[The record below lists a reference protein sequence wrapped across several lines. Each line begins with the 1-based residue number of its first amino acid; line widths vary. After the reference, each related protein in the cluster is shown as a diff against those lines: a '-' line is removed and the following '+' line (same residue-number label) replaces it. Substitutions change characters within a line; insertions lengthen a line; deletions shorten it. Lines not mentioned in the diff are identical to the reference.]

1 MHTLESLTADLET
14 LNIPSGATVL
24 VHSSYKSLGEVA
36 GGPATIVAALS
47 NFFAP
52 GLLVMPT
59 HTWAVVNEEAPIFDV
74 VHTPSNVGIIGE
86 TFRKMPGV
94 IRALHPTHSL
104 AARGEG
110 AQDFAR
116 GEERSQT
123 PTPLAGCYGKL
134 YRADSY
140 VMFLGCPLTKNTL
153 IHSAEEWANA
163 AVRTS
168 DQPRALKIRTANGAL
183 LDAPSYRHVTPL
195 GGGISANYDKLLAP
209 MLARGIAWRAQV
221 GGASVVVCKVGP
233 MIDYTMALLAE
244 HPDIFLDNNPI
255 Q

>member
-1 MHTLESLTADLET
+1 MHTLESLTADLGT
-14 LNIPSGATVL
+14 LNVPSGATVL
-24 VHSSYKSLGEVA
+24 VHSSYKSLGQVA
-36 GGPATIVAALS
+36 GGPATIVASLS

-74 VHTPSNVGIIGE
+74 VHTPSNVGVIGE
-86 TFRKMPGV
+86 TFRKLPGV
-94 IRALHPTHSL
+94 IRTLHPTHSL
-104 AARGEG
+104 AAKGTG
-110 AQDFAR
+110 AQEFAR
-116 GEERSQT
+116 GEEHSRT
-123 PTPLAGCYGKL
+123 PTPLAGCYGKI
-134 YRADSY
+134 YRRDSY

-168 DQPRALKIRTANGAL
+168 DQPRRFKIRTASGTL

-221 GGASVVVCKVGP
+221 GDAGVVVCKVTE
-233 MIDYTMALLAE
+233 MIDYTMALLAD
-244 HPDIFLDNNPI
+244 HPDIFLDNSPI
-255 Q
+255 E